1 MNSKKIAGEK
11 AVEFI
16 KDGMIIGLG
25 TGSTVYYTIIKLA
38 EKVREGLSIKAVS
51 TSSSTTKLAT
61 ELGIEIIPFD
71 NADYIDLTIDGADEV
86 DNKLNGIKGGGGAL
100 LYEKLVASSS
110 KKIIWVVDKSKMV
123 DTLGKFPLPVEVV
136 PFAHSQIFHKLK
148 SLNLNPSL
156 RKTNHSY
163 YITDGQHYIID
174 LSLGKIE
181 SPYELHHTL
190 KSIPGVIE
198 TGLFLNMADMV
209 IVGYD
214 NEAEI
219 LNSKNKL

>member
-11 AVEFI
+11 AVDFI
-16 KDGMIIGLG
+16 KDDMIIGLG

-38 EKVREGLSIKAVS
+38 ERVKEGLKVKAVS
-51 TSSSTTKLAT
+51 TSRSTTKLAA
-61 ELGIEIIPFD
+61 ELGIKILPFED
-71 NADYIDLTIDGADEV
+71 VDYVDLTIDGADEV
-86 DNKLNGIKGGGGAL
+86 DNNLNGIKGGGGAL
-100 LYEKLVASSS
+100 LYEKLVANSS
-110 KKIIWVVDKSKMV
+110 KKVIWVVDKSKLV
-123 DTLGKFPLPVEVV
+123 AALGKFPLPIEVI
-136 PFAHSQIFHKLK
+136 PFAHHQVFNKLK

-156 RKTNHSY
+156 RKIDNRY
-163 YITDGQHYIID
+163 YLTDGQHYIID

-209 IVGYD
+209 IVGD
-214 NEAEI
+214 E
-219 LNSKNKL
+219 NKADIIK